1 VVRENVRIGDD
12 VILQNGAVVGGDGF
26 GFAKR
31 ADGSYHKIIQAG
43 SVVVEDCVE
52 IQANSCID
60 RATVGE
66 TRLHR
71 GVKVDNLVQVG
82 HACEVGENTLLC
94 GQVGLAGSCKI
105 GRNAVLAG
113 QVGVVGHLTVG
124 DNVIVTAQSGIPND
138 VEPNRTISGSPAIE
152 HALWLKCVALFSK
165 LPEIYDGLR
174 KRRGEKHAGRQA
186 V

>member
-1 VVRENVRIGDD
+1 
-12 VILQNGAVVGGDGF
+12 
-26 GFAKR
+26 
-31 ADGSYHKIIQAG
+31 
-43 SVVVEDCVE
+43 
-52 IQANSCID
+52 
-60 RATVGE
+60 
-66 TRLHR
+66 LHR

-105 GRNAVLAG
+105 GCNAVLAG

-152 HALWLKCVALFSK
+152 HALWLKCVALFAK

-174 KRRGEKHAGRQA
+174 KWRGEKHSGPQG